1 MLMPLRQDDAAV
13 AAGAV
18 MKDFIER
25 QLYQPALVLPMVDL
39 MQLMV
44 SLDFNMGQI
53 GLLVATRGARA
64 AFQRSRDLWCASHG
78 CAAPGESV
86 H

>member
-1 MLMPLRQDDAAV
+1 MEMRLRHGDAAQ
-13 AAGAV
+13 AGAV
-18 MKDFIER
+18 MKSFIER

-53 GLLVATRGARA
+53 GLVVATRGARA
-64 AFQRSRDLWCASHG
+64 ALQRSRELWSASHAG
-78 CAAPGESV
+78 VAPGECV

>member
-1 MLMPLRQDDAAV
+1 
-13 AAGAV
+13 
-18 MKDFIER
+18 MKSFIER

-53 GLLVATRGARA
+53 GLMVATRGARA
-64 AFQRSRDLWCASHG
+64 ALQRSRELWCASHD
-78 CAAPGESV
+78 CVAPVERV

>member
-1 MLMPLRQDDAAV
+1 
-13 AAGAV
+13 
-18 MKDFIER
+18 MKSFIER

-53 GLLVATRGARA
+53 GLMVATRGARVA
-64 AFQRSRDLWCASHG
+64 LQRSRELWCASHD
-78 CAAPGESV
+78 CVAPVERI

>member
-1 MLMPLRQDDAAV
+1 MPLRHEDAAV

-18 MKDFIER
+18 MKSFIER

-53 GLLVATRGARA
+53 GLMVATRGARA
-64 AFQRSRDLWCASHG
+64 ALARSREFWCATHG
-78 CAAPGESV
+78 CAAPGDSI

>member
-1 MLMPLRQDDAAV
+1 
-13 AAGAV
+13 
-18 MKDFIER
+18 MKSFIER

-44 SLDFNMGQI
+44 SLDFSMSQVGFM
-53 GLLVATRGARA
+53 VATRGARA
-64 AFQRSRDLWCASHG
+64 AVLRSRELWCASRG
-78 CAAPGESV
+78 CERV